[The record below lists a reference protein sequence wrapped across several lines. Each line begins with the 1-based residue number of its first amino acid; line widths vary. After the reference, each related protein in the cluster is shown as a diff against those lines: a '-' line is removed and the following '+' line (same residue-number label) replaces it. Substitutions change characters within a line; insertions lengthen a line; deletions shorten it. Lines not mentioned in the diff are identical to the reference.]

1 MGVDSNL
8 LREMLMTPQ
17 IFLLVGLTVAVF
29 TDTYLSRKHK
39 MLMQV
44 IFILAMSLVVQNV
57 VEDWLACEH
66 PNIQTRTGFA
76 MYGYIVRPLFL
87 LLFCHI
93 VAPDRK
99 HIAGWI
105 LLGLNTVIYLLLV
118 PGTHLVFWIA
128 ADNHYQ
134 SGPLSRTCIVISFI
148 LLAHLL
154 YLTVAENRKTR
165 KRALWLPITIIIFIF
180 VSIFQDYEIGGEQQP
195 VAFLTMAIVGG
206 SVFYYIWLHMQ
217 FAWKHEDAMHAQQ
230 RIQIMM
236 SQIQPHF
243 MYNTLATVQA
253 LCYSN
258 PEEAAGTVEKFA
270 RYLRQNLD
278 SLSETN
284 LVPFRKELEHTQ
296 IYADIEMVMYPSVHV
311 EWDIGEDDFLLPALT
326 VQPIVE
332 NAIRYGARSRSE
344 GKVVISTRREDGGVM
359 IRVTDNG
366 KGFDPNAVPLDTN
379 RSHIGL
385 KNVNERLEKMCN
397 GALDVQSVIGEG
409 TTVTLWIPDP
419 PPETEDGKKPGR
431 KKLPDKARNDG

>member
-66 PNIQTRTGFA
+66 PNIQMRTGFA

-134 SGPLSRTCIVISFI
+134 SGPLSRTCIITSFI
-148 LLAHLL
+148 LLGHLL

-243 MYNTLATVQA
+243 LYNTLATISA
-253 LCYSN
+253 LCRRE
-258 PEEAAGTVEKFA
+258 PEAADKRFVEA
-270 RYLRQNLD
+270 R
-278 SLSETN
+278 
-284 LVPFRKELEHTQ
+284 
-296 IYADIEMVMYPSVHV
+296 
-311 EWDIGEDDFLLPALT
+311 
-326 VQPIVE
+326 
-332 NAIRYGARSRSE
+332 E
-344 GKVVISTRREDGGVM
+344 G
-359 IRVTDNG
+359 
-366 KGFDPNAVPLDTN
+366 
-379 RSHIGL
+379 
-385 KNVNERLEKMCN
+385 
-397 GALDVQSVIGEG
+397 
-409 TTVTLWIPDP
+409 
-419 PPETEDGKKPGR
+419 
-431 KKLPDKARNDG
+431 